1 MRTPAIRYLLNSVL
15 AIMMMAVSAASI
27 AQQQTTMQPVAQIQV
42 QGMGSVAVTPDAFSV
57 TFILEQKGET
67 VSKLNTQLQNDLNQL
82 TTFLMDQ
89 GVPAK
94 HIQSMQ
100 IRLSPWYEN
109 SAQGR
114 KQSGFVLS
122 REVSVTHNQI
132 DEYDRMID
140 GALKRG
146 VTRISQ
152 FELVSQT
159 QQDAYQQALI
169 NAISDAKSRAGVIA
183 AELDVRVGSVISV
196 TQQHGGMV
204 FSSGAPRMAMADESA
219 AMPGQQQ
226 IEANVNVIFALDEV
240 KNGEQ

>member
-1 MRTPAIRYLLNSVL
+1 MRTPAIKNIARTALV
-15 AIMMMAVSAASI
+15 IMTLSFSGAGV
-27 AQQQTTMQPVAQIQV
+27 AQQQTTTPPVSQIQV
-42 QGMGSVAVTPDAFSV
+42 QGTGSVAVTPDAFSV

-67 VSKLNTQLQNDLNQL
+67 VSKLNTQLQNHLNQL
-82 TTFLMDQ
+82 TDFLTEQ
-89 GVPAK
+89 GVPAEQ
-94 HIQSMQ
+94 IQSMQ
-100 IRLSPWYEN
+100 VRLSPWYEN
-109 SAQGR
+109 TSQGR
-114 KQSGFVLS
+114 KQQGFVLA

-132 DEYDRMID
+132 NQYDRIID

-152 FELVSQT
+152 FELVSQN

-169 NAISDAKSRAGVIA
+169 NAISDAKSRAGIIA
-183 AELDVRVGSVISV
+183 SELDVSVGSVISV

-204 FSSGAPRMAMADESA
+204 FSTGKARMAMADESA

-226 IEANVNVIFALDEV
+226 IEANVNVIFALDAV